1 MMLAQW
7 AHANVLMVHRQNTH
21 MLEKLP
27 LFVYEFFVDAFSE
40 RRIALC
46 YTSFGMSWS
55 LCWPG

>member
-1 MMLAQW
+1 MKGAAGL
-7 AHANVLMVHRQNTH
+7 
-21 MLEKLP
+21 LEKSRRYLYMRI
-27 LFVYEFFVDAFSE
+27 FVGAFSE